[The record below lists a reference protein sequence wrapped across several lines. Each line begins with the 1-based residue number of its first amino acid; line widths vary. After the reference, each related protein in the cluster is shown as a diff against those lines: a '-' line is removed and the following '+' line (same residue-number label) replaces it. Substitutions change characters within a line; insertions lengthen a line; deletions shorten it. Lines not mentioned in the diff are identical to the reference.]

1 MRRPPSH
8 PRTALRRQY
17 LPQIMNILL
26 DPAARPVIGHRG
38 NRAHSP
44 EDTLESM
51 LEAVALGVDA
61 LEFDVHVTRDGVAVV
76 HHDATLDRT
85 TSASGPIA
93 SRTLRELA
101 DVDAGYHFTRD
112 AGESFPWRD
121 QGVRI
126 PSLDAVLDAFPTLPL
141 IIEIKTHTA
150 TAAVRDCIAR
160 HAAERRVLVAG
171 FDVRSVQ
178 PLAGGPIAL
187 GASTRELVR
196 MLPFAIFGLHGPP
209 AAFVAACI
217 PPVYNGCPVPIGRFA
232 QLMRRRGGVVHV
244 WTVNTAREARQ
255 LWSIGVQG
263 IISDDP
269 ALILKARAIG
279 GE

>member
-1 MRRPPSH
+1 
-8 PRTALRRQY
+8 
-17 LPQIMNILL
+17 MNILL

-76 HHDATLDRT
+76 HHDAALDRT
-85 TSASGPIA
+85 TSASGSLA
-93 SRTLRELA
+93 SRTHAELA
-101 DVDAGYHFTRD
+101 NVDAGYRFTKD
-112 AGESFPWRD
+112 NGASYPWRS

-126 PSLDAVLDAFPTLPL
+126 PTLDAVLDAFPTLPM

-150 TAAVRDCIAR
+150 TSAVRACIAR
-160 HAAERRVLVAG
+160 HAAERRVIVAG

-196 MLPFAIFGLHGPP
+196 MLPFAMFGLHGPP
-209 AAFVAACI
+209 ASFVAACV
-217 PPVYNGCPVPIGRFA
+217 PTVHYGLPVPIARFA
-232 QLMRRRGGVVHV
+232 RLMRRRGGVVHV
-244 WTVNTAREARQ
+244 WTVNTAREAEQ

-269 ALILKARAIG
+269 ALILAARAIP